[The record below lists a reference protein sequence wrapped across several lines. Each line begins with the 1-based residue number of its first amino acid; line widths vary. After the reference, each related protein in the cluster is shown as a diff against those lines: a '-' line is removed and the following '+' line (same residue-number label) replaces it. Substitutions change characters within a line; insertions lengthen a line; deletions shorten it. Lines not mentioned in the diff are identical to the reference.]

1 MKLVDEA
8 VAPVVHAGTIDE
20 TKVAR
25 RKASPES
32 GGAYPGLTSKW
43 CLWTYDKRTRVR
55 WRQASAFLYASLIL
69 PKPLLQDRRACLL
82 PYFRPSHPATP
93 YRRHRGCHSPRYP
106 HPA

>member
-20 TKVAR
+20 TKAAR

-55 WRQASAFLYASLIL
+55 WRQPPAFPNTSPVL
-69 PKPLLQDRRACLL
+69 PKALLQGGYACLL
-82 PYFRPSHPATP
+82 FYFRPSHLPIP
-93 YRRHRGCHSPRYP
+93 YRRHRACLSPRYP
-106 HPA
+106 HPT